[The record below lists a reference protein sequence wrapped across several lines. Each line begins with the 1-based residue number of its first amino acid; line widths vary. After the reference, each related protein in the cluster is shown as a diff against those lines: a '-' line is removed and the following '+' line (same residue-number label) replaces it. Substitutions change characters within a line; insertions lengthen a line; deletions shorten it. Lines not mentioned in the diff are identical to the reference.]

1 MADRVGQQFGDY
13 RLTRFLG
20 RGSFGDVYLG
30 EHVHDNTLAAI
41 KVLQARLTPEDLKEF
56 INEVS
61 TTFRLQHPNIVRL
74 LDFGI
79 GADDTP
85 FLAMDYAPNGTL
97 RQRNPKG
104 TRLPLDTIVTY
115 IKHIAVALQYAH
127 DKRRV
132 HRDVKPDNILLGP
145 NNEVLLSDFGIASVA
160 HGTQSLNTQ
169 KEAGSV
175 PYMAPEQLQGKPRPA
190 SDQYALGIIVYE
202 WLCGERPFN
211 GAYWEIVSQ
220 HLSTL
225 PPPFKKDLKIPPE
238 VEQVVMTALAKD
250 PHHRFAS
257 IQAFANALV
266 QTCQPKPPI
275 GTTLLTYRGHIGGA
289 NSVAWSPDGRFIA
302 SGSSDGTVQIWDVT
316 TGATILIYEGHSS
329 SVEAVAWSPD
339 SRHIASA
346 GEDGAVHVWDAA
358 TGNLLLIYQGHSS
371 RVNAVVW
378 SHRGTRIASASD
390 DETVQIWA
398 PFNGR
403 ILFTCH
409 NTENTKDPD
418 GYETDDPV
426 RDVTWSPDDSDIA
439 YASNY
444 RGVQVY
450 NTTTGIITRISSDSV
465 DRISWSPDSKSI
477 ACNGH
482 YYESDED
489 GSSYPAYPI
498 IEVLDAVTRHTHI
511 TYEGHIYDEFF
522 NSVMAVAWSP
532 DGRHIISAETGQLKK
547 DGFIVTV
554 WVIQVRDTAGVLLLT
569 YRGHSHTIK
578 TVTWSHD
585 GKCIASG
592 SYKEVKVWDV
602 VTGNTLLTHPS
613 QSGFVKA
620 VAWSPDGKCIASAET
635 EWLLEEELCDSVSEW
650 HNFEEGIGT
659 VQIWDAITGATL
671 LTYYG
676 HSASVNSVVW
686 SPDGK
691 CIASGSDDGTVQVWD
706 ATTGNHL
713 FTYSDHTS
721 GVNAVV
727 WSPDGSRIASAGYGV
742 RIWQAM

>member
-1 MADRVGQQFGDY
+1 MKMADRVGQQFGDY

-220 HLSTL
+220 HLST
-225 PPPFKKDLKIPPE
+225 PPPSFNKDLKISPE
-238 VEQVVMTALAKD
+238 VEQVVMMAMAKD
-250 PHHRFAS
+250 PHQRFAS
-257 IQAFANALV
+257 IQAFANALE
-266 QTCQPKPPI
+266 QARQPKPPL
-275 GTTLLTYRGHIGGA
+275 GTTLLSYRGHIGGA

-302 SGSSDGTVQIWDVT
+302 SGSSDWTVQIWDAT
-316 TGATILIYEGHSS
+316 TGATILTYGGHSS

-339 SRHIASA
+339 GRHIAS
-346 GEDGAVHVWDAA
+346 G
-358 TGNLLLIYQGHSS
+358 SS
-371 RVNAVVW
+371 
-378 SHRGTRIASASD
+378 
-390 DETVQIWA
+390 EKTVQIWDA
-398 PFNGR
+398 
-403 ILFTCH
+403 
-409 NTENTKDPD
+409 NTGANVYTYH
-418 GYETDDPV
+418 GHSSPV
-426 RDVTWSPDDSDIA
+426 
-439 YASNY
+439 N
-444 RGVQVY
+444 
-450 NTTTGIITRISSDSV
+450 
-465 DRISWSPDSKSI
+465 
-477 ACNGH
+477 
-482 YYESDED
+482 
-489 GSSYPAYPI
+489 
-498 IEVLDAVTRHTHI
+498 
-511 TYEGHIYDEFF
+511 
-522 NSVMAVAWSP
+522 AVAWSP
-532 DGRHIISAETGQLKK
+532 DGRHI
-547 DGFIVTV
+547 
-554 WVIQVRDTAGVLLLT
+554 
-569 YRGHSHTIK
+569 
-578 TVTWSHD
+578 
-585 GKCIASG
+585 
-592 SYKEVKVWDV
+592 
-602 VTGNTLLTHPS
+602 
-613 QSGFVKA
+613 
-620 VAWSPDGKCIASAET
+620 
-635 EWLLEEELCDSVSEW
+635 
-650 HNFEEGIGT
+650 
-659 VQIWDAITGATL
+659 
-671 LTYYG
+671 
-676 HSASVNSVVW
+676 
-686 SPDGK
+686 
-691 CIASGSDDGTVQVWD
+691 
-706 ATTGNHL
+706 
-713 FTYSDHTS
+713 
-721 GVNAVV
+721 
-727 WSPDGSRIASAGYGV
+727 ASAGYGV
-742 RIWQAM
+742 HVWQAV

>member
-1 MADRVGQQFGDY
+1 M
-13 RLTRFLG
+13 
-20 RGSFGDVYLG
+20 
-30 EHVHDNTLAAI
+30 
-41 KVLQARLTPEDLKEF
+41 
-56 INEVS
+56 
-61 TTFRLQHPNIVRL
+61 
-74 LDFGI
+74 
-79 GADDTP
+79 
-85 FLAMDYAPNGTL
+85 
-97 RQRNPKG
+97 
-104 TRLPLDTIVTY
+104 
-115 IKHIAVALQYAH
+115 
-127 DKRRV
+127 
-132 HRDVKPDNILLGP
+132 
-145 NNEVLLSDFGIASVA
+145 
-160 HGTQSLNTQ
+160 
-169 KEAGSV
+169 

-532 DGRHIISAETGQLKK
+532 DAIHIASGDLKGRVQIWNAMTG
-547 DGFIVTV
+547 DV
-554 WVIQVRDTAGVLLLT
+554 LLT
-569 YRGHSHTIK
+569 YSGHS
-578 TVTWSHD
+578 
-585 GKCIASG
+585 
-592 SYKEVKVWDV
+592 DV
-602 VTGNTLLTHPS
+602 VL
-613 QSGFVKA
+613 A
-620 VAWSPDGKCIASAET
+620 VT
-635 EWLLEEELCDSVSEW
+635 
-650 HNFEEGIGT
+650 
-659 VQIWDAITGATL
+659 
-671 LTYYG
+671 
-676 HSASVNSVVW
+676 
-686 SPDGK
+686 
-691 CIASGSDDGTVQVWD
+691 
-706 ATTGNHL
+706 
-713 FTYSDHTS
+713 
-721 GVNAVV
+721 
-727 WSPDGSRIASAGYGV
+727 WSPDGSRITSTSRDRTVQVWELPQETIFSLIAVIPKRPMQWLGPLMVDVLPLVLAIVQCRCGMLLQEPLCSPMEDIIPL
-742 RIWQAM
+742 RKR